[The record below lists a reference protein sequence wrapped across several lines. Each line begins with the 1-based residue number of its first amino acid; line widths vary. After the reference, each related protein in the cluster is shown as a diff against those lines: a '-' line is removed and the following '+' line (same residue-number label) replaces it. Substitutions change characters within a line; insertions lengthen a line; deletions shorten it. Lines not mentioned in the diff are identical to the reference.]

1 MHAHED
7 VPPISD
13 LAAHKCDVRLL
24 VDLILEC
31 VKAKLPVFGWQLR
44 RGYTLYDRLPT
55 HPVGDQVCDGDQRHV
70 VPTCET
76 TELRHPGHGSILVHD
91 LADDT

>member
-55 HPVGDQVCDGDQRHV
+55 HPVANLDALEIPLMVSQNSSRFENRPFV
-70 VPTCET
+70 
-76 TELRHPGHGSILVHD
+76 
-91 LADDT
+91 